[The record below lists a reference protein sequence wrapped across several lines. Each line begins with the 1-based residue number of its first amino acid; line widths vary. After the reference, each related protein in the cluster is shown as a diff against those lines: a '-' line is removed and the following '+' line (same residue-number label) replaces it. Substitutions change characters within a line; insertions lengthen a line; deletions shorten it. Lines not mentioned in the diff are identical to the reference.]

1 MRQQSFFMF
10 FNMFSPC
17 QVKLVWYS
25 VIQIFMLYIEE
36 GEVNSPYFR
45 DHEAIMV
52 IMKLVRKATSND
64 MQDYQK

>member
-1 MRQQSFFMF
+1 
-10 FNMFSPC
+10 
-17 QVKLVWYS
+17 
-25 VIQIFMLYIEE
+25 MLYREE

-52 IMKLVRKATSND
+52 IMKLVRKEWSQTTSND